1 MPVPYTGRPPHIHVK
16 IHGDK
21 REYLTSQIYLKGK
34 EKESGVFGLLSGD
47 RGNLTIDPVSRGGN
61 AKHATFNFVIERE
74 A

>member
-47 RGNLTIDPVSRGGN
+47 RGNLTIDPVKGSGDVKQAR
-61 AKHATFNFVIERE
+61 FDFVIERNV
-74 A
+74 